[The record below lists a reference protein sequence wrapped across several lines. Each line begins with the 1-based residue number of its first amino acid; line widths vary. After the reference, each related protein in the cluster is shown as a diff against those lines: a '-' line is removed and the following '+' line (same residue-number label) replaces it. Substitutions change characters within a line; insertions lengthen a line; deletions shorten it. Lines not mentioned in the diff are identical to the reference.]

1 MWIRDES
8 HSVLFWVVGSP
19 LHLCFDVLLGKS
31 KLCTM
36 LVNTL
41 TKLSNLFAKHIFN
54 ETHNG
59 HCTCYQ
65 WDQDILT
72 RQKNRFINLLLIYRF
87 DMTWILL
94 YDNINFPFLIIIVFT
109 LTYNFYC
116 YYKKKILLHWALSD
130 KCLEDLLLFKILLGK
145 IFSCLNQKP
154 QIISEIMQKLMQF
167 FRSFFLVFVPPLIY

>member
-1 MWIRDES
+1 MKA
-8 HSVLFWVVGSP
+8 SVLFWVVGSP
-19 LHLCFDVLLGKS
+19 LHLCLDVLLGKS

-116 YYKKKILLHWALSD
+116 YYKNKSFFIEHCQINVWKTSYYSRY
-130 KCLEDLLLFKILLGK
+130 CLEKYLAA
-145 IFSCLNQKP
+145 
-154 QIISEIMQKLMQF
+154 
-167 FRSFFLVFVPPLIY
+167 